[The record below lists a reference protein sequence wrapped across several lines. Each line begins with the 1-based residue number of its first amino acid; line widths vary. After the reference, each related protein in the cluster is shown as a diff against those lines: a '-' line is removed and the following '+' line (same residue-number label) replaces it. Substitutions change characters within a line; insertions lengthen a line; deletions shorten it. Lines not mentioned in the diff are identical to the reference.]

1 MTSHLL
7 HFQTTKK
14 LTQGYCYTRRIPA
27 NQAWKFCLFA
37 KLTQMLLQYQSLC
50 LNRWIYQSLISNW
63 NKQASKTY
71 RNTAAL
77 GLERLKYLPLFH
89 AFVVYNH
96 FSFFFQGEEKK
107 LHGILKSLPQAYNRL
122 FPKIRRHNQPFSV
135 SIKTCVT
142 IIRPHQ

>member
-96 FSFFFQGEEKK
+96 FSFFSRERKK
-107 LHGILKSLPQAYNRL
+107 SCMVYWNHFRKLIIA
-122 FPKIRRHNQPFSV
+122 FSQKLEDITNH
-135 SIKTCVT
+135 SASA
-142 IIRPHQ
+142 

>member
-71 RNTAAL
+71 RNTTAL

-89 AFVVYNH
+89 AFIVYNH
-96 FSFFFQGEEKK
+96 FSFFFSGRGKKVAWYNKITSASIIAFSPKLEDITNHSASTEK
-107 LHGILKSLPQAYNRL
+107 L
-122 FPKIRRHNQPFSV
+122 V
-135 SIKTCVT
+135 
-142 IIRPHQ
+142 